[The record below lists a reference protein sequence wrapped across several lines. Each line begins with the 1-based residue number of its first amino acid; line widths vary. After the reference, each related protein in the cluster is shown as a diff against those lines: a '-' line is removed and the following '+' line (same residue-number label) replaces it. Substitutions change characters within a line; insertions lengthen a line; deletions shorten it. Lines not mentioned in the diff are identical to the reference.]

1 MEQHWSACNTSYID
15 YIERRNN
22 MERYYYETVLILK
35 PSKHEDKD
43 IFKDMCQEFT
53 GTTRKIK
60 VEDIGEKRLAYP
72 MERESKTY
80 TAGYYVVFT
89 WEGTPDNVSEL
100 ERCMRINDNILKF
113 ITLRIEDVETRGEIL
128 EPFTEEEKLAAAKIV
143 KSEQPK
149 PDALDV
155 LLGFAKY

>member
-1 MEQHWSACNTSYID
+1 
-15 YIERRNN
+15 

-60 VEDIGEKRLAYP
+60 VEDIGEKKLAYP

-80 TAGYYVVFT
+80 TAGYYIIFT
-89 WEGTPDNVSEL
+89 WEGTPDDVREL